1 MVKRT
6 SRENAKDRKAS
17 EDLSDGSGG
26 PPHKKGKYNLRNR
39 TRSGSGSPPDK
50 TDKKKPKKKEE
61 KEEIL
66 WINDDTLQDSD
77 SDDSSYRTED
87 AEEDELLPRVNIH
100 IHTSLPAEDPK
111 KDWGGEDKKNTD
123 DGFLLYLIDKYGKG
137 LPEEETE
144 EETEEE
150 EEKPKRK
157 GKDREA
163 IPIKLNFSE
172 KKYFNSL
179 KKQKQKEFLNVME
192 RVAKLGLEEGDIPY
206 KFKVLDMPISDY
218 MKSHVIK
225 KINMLSEMSPDGGE
239 SHKLK
244 NWIDGLLRIPFGKTV
259 PLPVQVEDGQQ
270 KCNEFMMN
278 AKATMNKSIYGMNS
292 AKIQIMQIIAQWI
305 VNPSSVGNVIALKG
319 PMGVGKTSFAKN
331 AIAKVLN
338 RPFEFFSL
346 GGASDI
352 SNFVGHSYTYEGS
365 IWGRIADC
373 LMHAGSMNP
382 VLYFDEVDKIS
393 TTPHGEEI
401 ISMLIHLT
409 DRSQNTQF
417 HDRYFS
423 GIDFDLSQCLFVFS
437 LNDIERVHPIL
448 RDRMTVIQCDGYNEK
463 DKTEILKGHI
473 WPQLLDRLRF
483 DHEDVKFTDD
493 GLKFLINEYSKEE
506 KGVRTLIRTVE
517 GLMTRLNMLRVA
529 DRETM
534 QEYPF
539 YMDLTL
545 PLQIDEKV
553 IKTLLGDI
561 NPKEPETWRFMYT

>member
-6 SRENAKDRKAS
+6 SRENAKNRSAS

-26 PPHKKGKYNLRNR
+26 HPHKKKRYNLRKR
-39 TRSGSGSPPDK
+39 TRSGSGSPPSEK
-50 TDKKKPKKKEE
+50 DKKKLRKED

-66 WINDDTLQDSD
+66 WIDDDTLHESD
-77 SDDSSYRTED
+77 SDDSSDASED
-87 AEEDELLPRVNIH
+87 ADPLPRVNIH
-100 IHTSLPAEDPK
+100 IHTTLPSDTSK
-111 KDWGGEDKKNTD
+111 TKDWGGEGSKSED
-123 DGFLLYLIDKYGKG
+123 DFLHYLIDKFGTNG
-137 LPEEETE
+137 PAEESESE
-144 EETEEE
+144 ESEED
-150 EEKPKRK
+150 EKPAPKRK
-157 GKDREA
+157 AKET
-163 IPIKLNFSE
+163 IPIKLNHSE
-172 KKYFNSL
+172 KKYYASL
-179 KKQKQKEFLNVME
+179 KKNQQKTLLSAME
-192 RVAKLGLEEGDIPY
+192 RVAKLGLEDGDVPY
-206 KFKVLDMPISDY
+206 KFKVLEMPISDY

-225 KINMLSEMSPDGGE
+225 KINMLSDMTPDGGE

-259 PLPVQVEDGQQ
+259 PLPIKIEDGPQ

-278 AKATMNKSIYGMNS
+278 AKNTMNKSIYGMNS
-292 AKIQIMQIIAQWI
+292 AKIQIMQILAQWV
-305 VNPSSVGNVIALKG
+305 VNPTSVGNVIALKG

-373 LMHAGSMNP
+373 LMTAGSMNP

-463 DKTEILKGHI
+463 DKIEIVKGHI
-473 WPQLLDRLRF
+473 WPQLVDRLRF
-483 DHEDVKFTDD
+483 DPTEISFTDE
-493 GLKFLINEYSKEE
+493 GLTYLINEYSKDE
-506 KGVRTLIRTVE
+506 KGVRTLIRTIE
-517 GLMTRLNMLRVA
+517 ALMTRLNMLRVA
-529 DRETM
+529 DKETM
-534 QEYPF
+534 GEYPF
-539 YMDLTL
+539 YMEFVL
-545 PLQIDEKV
+545 PLRIDEPI
-553 IKTLLGDI
+553 IKILLGDI
-561 NPKEPETWRFMYT
+561 NPKEPESWKSMYS